1 MKKILITND
10 DGFESK
16 GLLALAKALK
26 PLADVTIVAP
36 TTEKSACGHSL
47 TLTRPLRF
55 VQLEPDFYKL
65 DDGTPT
71 DCIFLSLTKLFTED
85 NKPDIVI
92 SGINVGANMGEDITY
107 SGTASAAMEA
117 VLQGIP
123 AIAISQVYRDGGKSI
138 DVHGYT
144 LAEQSIVDLVK
155 KIFANDFP
163 LPARKFLNVNI
174 PPIAPHLCQG
184 FKITRAG
191 NKKYGFHAEVHHNPR
206 GMEYYWIGLPKLEW
220 MQTKGHTTDFEAIN
234 DNYISITP
242 VHLDM
247 TSHEDI
253 DALEAWIWRCVMN
266 AVVCSLERMISKHSK
281 IPK

>member
-16 GLLALAKALK
+16 GLLALVEALK
-26 PLADVTIVAP
+26 PLAKVTVVAP

-47 TLTRPLRF
+47 TLTRPLHF
-55 VQLEPDFYKL
+55 VELKEDFFKL

-71 DCIFLSLTKLFTED
+71 DCIFLSLTKLFD
-85 NKPDIVI
+85 DKNKPDLVI

-123 AIAISQVYRDGGKSI
+123 GIAISQVYNHGGETIKT
-138 DVHGYT
+138 HGYD
-144 LAEQSIVDLVK
+144 LAKESIAKLVQ
-155 KIFANDFP
+155 KIFDGNFP
-163 LPARKFLNVNI
+163 LPERKFLNVNI
-174 PPIAPHLCQG
+174 PPIASEACKG
-184 FKITRAG
+184 FKVTRAG

-206 GMEYYWIGLPKLEW
+206 GKEYYWIGLPKLEW
-220 MQTKGHTTDFEAIN
+220 METKGHTTDFEAVS
-234 DNYISITP
+234 DGYVSITP

-247 TSHEDI
+247 TSHDDI
-253 DALEAWIWRCVMN
+253 KTLNEW
-266 AVVCSLERMISKHSK
+266 L
-281 IPK
+281 